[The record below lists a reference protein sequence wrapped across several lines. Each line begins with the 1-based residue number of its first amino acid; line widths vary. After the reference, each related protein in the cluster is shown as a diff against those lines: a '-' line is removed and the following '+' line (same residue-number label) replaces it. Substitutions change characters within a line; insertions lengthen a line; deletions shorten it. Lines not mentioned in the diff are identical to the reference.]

1 MRRKTYLETLLTPLR
16 IRIDKTTCDKLLQC
30 RTSLIFIE
38 ELNKD
43 GQEDMYKKKGSPDR
57 DFV

>member
-1 MRRKTYLETLLTPLR
+1 MRRKTYLETILTPFR
-16 IRIDKTTCDKLLQC
+16 ICIDKITCDKLLQC

-43 GQEDMYKKKGSPDR
+43 G
-57 DFV
+57 